1 MWKRKKLR
9 QFGGTCGYF
18 ALANAINY
26 VAPNKITLGYNDV
39 ERLLKSTI
47 EKGYS
52 NIGEIFNYDHFESI
66 IKEFKKL
73 NKQIVFDHEFVDF
86 NKELVN
92 GLCENQAIVVNYCSL
107 PQERVGF
114 FSNSHWITIVKANKA
129 RFIGTKNKILI
140 IDSLKLKKKKID
152 DIYAGVK
159 KLKDKKFDWVEFLNS
174 KGFKKHYMRR
184 RIFTRHLSQYISEI
198 GLDYKK
204 KMDDIQYQ
212 KDHAIIEHDHSKCL
226 LLTF

>member
-92 GLCENQAIVVNYCSL
+92 GLCENQAVVVNYCSL

-114 FSNSHWITIVKANKA
+114 FSNSHWVAIVKARCAWFTGKN
-129 RFIGTKNKILI
+129 NKILI
-140 IDSLKLKKKKID
+140 INSARMKIKNIDEVYARVLKLKN
-152 DIYAGVK
+152 
-159 KLKDKKFDWVEFLNS
+159 KKFYWTELLNS
-174 KGFKKHYMRR
+174 KGFKKHYLNT
-184 RIFTRHLSQYISEI
+184 RIFKRSLNRYLSKI
-198 GLDYKK
+198 GLDFKK
-204 KMDDIQYQ
+204 KMDDIEYQ
-212 KDHAIIEHDHSKCL
+212 NDYAIVEHDHSKCL